1 MIAYTLLRKVHLYS
15 GLAILAFVI
24 MYFVTGYPMIHRTW
38 FPNPEA
44 LKKTR
49 TEPLRYNGP
58 KNPSAYSDY
67 LQKTFD
73 LRGQVTR
80 QRRQKDGSWEFR
92 YSRPG
97 TAYEAVVAPAGDSVR
112 ITTVRDNAVQTLIAL
127 HELHGYGGGELYNLW
142 AILLDLA
149 SGSCS
154 GLVTGMPQPPCCTS
168 FMPHKELKN
177 PLPKRFQYDIPR
189 PCVNAPILRFCVE
202 SDSR

>member
-149 SGSCS
+149 SFSLIVFAFS
-154 GLVTGMPQPPCCTS
+154 GIYLWFKLT
-168 FMPHKELKN
+168 K
-177 PLPKRFQYDIPR
+177 KRLLGWILLGISYGYAAATVLYLIY
-189 PCVNAPILRFCVE
+189 AP
-202 SDSR
+202 